1 MGGNRKPSDLSSA
14 AVKTAALFGDFRIF
28 RQTVGVQRQENQRK
42 KKAQPDQTTAGYVC
56 LPKLRRNHVDFDN
69 PARNGCQTR
78 AQFSSAIQLG
88 ETWLVI
94 YIRRSKMGPSYG
106 PLGPPYDIRK
116 CSSLSPNCEPAVIA
130 QGSSSNVN
138 FLSPPASKSFRS
150 QHKLAN
156 GRIWPWN
163 TEGQFWSPQF

>member
-28 RQTVGVQRQENQRK
+28 RQDVEMQRQENQRK
-42 KKAQPDQTTAGYVC
+42 KKAQTDQTTAGYVF

-94 YIRRSKMGPSYG
+94 YIRGSKMAAYES
-106 PLGPPYDIRK
+106 PLGPLYNERK
-116 CSSLSPNCEPAVIA
+116 RSSWSANFRTGKQSP
-130 QGSSSNVN
+130 
-138 FLSPPASKSFRS
+138 
-150 QHKLAN
+150 
-156 GRIWPWN
+156 RIWL
-163 TEGQFWSPQF
+163 